1 VVYDPMIEGRRY
13 QFFVSGLLYK
23 RNVLF
28 YDRQTDS
35 LWSQLLSQAV
45 TGPMTGARLAALP
58 AEDTSWEAWKAQHP
72 ETRVLSLVTGYDLDY
87 GHDPYA
93 AYPLDRS
100 PALLVAG
107 GGAIHIYPFLELRKA
122 SSPLTEEVGGERV
135 TIVFDREA
143 DTARV
148 EGYRAAAVTWFVG
161 FLDTLKDFYPEAQVY
176 RAKRRHGERPTP
188 VGGRHGA

>member
-1 VVYDPMIEGRRY
+1 VVYDPVIEGRRY

-28 YDRQTDS
+28 YDRQTES

-45 TGPMTGARLAALP
+45 TGPMTGARLAMLP
-58 AEDTSWEAWKAQHP
+58 AEDTTWEAWKAEHP
-72 ETRVLSLVTGYDLDY
+72 EARVLSLVTGYDLDY

-100 PALLVAG
+100 PALLVAD

-122 SSPLTEEVGGERV
+122 GSPLTEEVGGERV

-143 DTARV
+143 ETARV
-148 EGYRAAAVTWFVG
+148 EGNRATAVTWFVG
-161 FLDTLKDFYPEAQVY
+161 FLDDLKNFYPEAKIY
-176 RAKRRHGERPTP
+176 RAKRRHGERPAP
-188 VGGRHGA
+188 AGGRHGA

>member
-23 RNVLF
+23 RNLLF

-45 TGPMTGARLAALP
+45 TGPMIGARLAMLP
-58 AEDTSWEAWKAQHP
+58 AEDTTWQAWKAQHP
-72 ETRVLSLVTGYDLDY
+72 EARVLSLVTGYDLDY

-100 PALLVAG
+100 PALLVAH
-107 GGAIHIYPFLELRKA
+107 GGAIHIYPFSELRKA
-122 SSPLTEEVGGERV
+122 SSPLTEEVGGECV
-135 TIVFDREA
+135 TIVFDRETE
-143 DTARV
+143 TARV
-148 EGYRAAAVTWFVG
+148 EGNRAAAVTWFVG
-161 FLDTLKDFYPEAQVY
+161 FLLNLKDFYPEAQVY
-176 RAKRRHGERPTP
+176 RAKRRHGERPAP
-188 VGGRHGA
+188 AGGRHGA